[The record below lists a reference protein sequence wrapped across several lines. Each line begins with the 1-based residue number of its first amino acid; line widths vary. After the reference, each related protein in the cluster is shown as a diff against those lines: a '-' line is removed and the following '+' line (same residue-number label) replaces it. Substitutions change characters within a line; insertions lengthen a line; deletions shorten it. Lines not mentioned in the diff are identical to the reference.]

1 MKLSELK
8 EIEDRANA
16 ASPGPWL
23 YSARRH
29 EVDTAQIGL
38 DGLVYDYKLIGS
50 VEPELYLM
58 SDEDG
63 QFIAHSRQ
71 DIPALIAEIRR
82 LQALLDERNQPKLD
96 LHFDAS
102 NTRVVPSWTAP
113 SRSLEIKS
121 DKKPT
126 WDYNDER
133 RASICHYS
141 PRSDYRLVVC
151 LMHTDRYCAY
161 NAETEWLVGGS
172 DWIGEFH
179 DLDQAKE
186 AAIAWAEKYE
196 GQR

>member
-71 DIPALIAEIRR
+71 DIPALIAEVRR

-102 NTRVVPSWTAP
+102 NTRVVPGWEAP
-113 SRSLEIKS
+113 SQSLEIKS
-121 DKKPT
+121 DKRSA
-126 WDYNDER
+126 WEYNDELH
-133 RASICHYS
+133 AYVCHYS
-141 PRSDYRLVVC
+141 PRSDYRLVVS
-151 LMHTDRYCAY
+151 LVLSERDYFI
-161 NAETEWLVGGS
+161 AEVEWIGGGS
-172 DWIGEFH
+172 DCIGKFEYE
-179 DLDQAKE
+179 DEAQE

-196 GQR
+196 SQQ